1 MPPTKKRPRSNSD
14 SRRHGSHKL
23 NGNRAV
29 TPSTST
35 DATSTNNKKI
45 TKVTKRIID
54 EFPSWEKM
62 QMFGPDSI
70 KVVNDGIEIKTK
82 DKLWYK
88 LKNFKDVLELGESQN
103 KPDEWIF
110 DILYGCACE
119 HCATKELAGKNY
131 DKRRRAR
138 NFFHMTL
145 GIATQVEDPM
155 GLFIF
160 NLLAVKDYRL
170 TTSTKASFCFQQGVV
185 DEVASELKS
194 ALHDNQTSIS
204 DDIYVFWLPELFRR
218 MKGFNHT
225 NEVELELPYCA
236 GIQIDSPFVK
246 FGEIKSLLQRVE
258 CSLIE
263 PECSSVLSPLCGEHS
278 RPSTTSQELQERDK
292 PPNQPV
298 QPECSSGTSPQ
309 YDEHSRP
316 PTASK
321 ELQGWDDILSQL
333 ISHECFAISSP
344 LHDKY
349 YMPFT
354 ISKEL
359 QEKAL
364 EAGRLQEECNRLE
377 TGLHL
382 GREYQFIEA
391 KWGKLHDAVRDQT
404 LKDLT
409 CSRMVRKRVA
419 TTALSTIPMAQYRL
433 QMAIFKSPYRLHQKR

>member
-54 EFPSWEKM
+54 KFPSWEKM

-88 LKNFKDVLELGESQN
+88 LKNFKDVLELGESEN

-110 DILYGCACE
+110 DFLYGCACE

-145 GIATQVEDPM
+145 GIANQVEDPM

-160 NLLAVKDYRL
+160 NLLAVKDYSL
-170 TTSTKASFCFQQGVV
+170 TTSTKASLCFQQNVV

-246 FGEIKSLLQRVE
+246 FGNIKSLLQSDDELLGQFINPDCLAVT
-258 CSLIE
+258 
-263 PECSSVLSPLCGEHS
+263 SPFLDRNYKAS
-278 RPSTTSQELQERDK
+278 ISFTTSQQ
-292 PPNQPV
+292 V
-298 QPECSSGTSPQ
+298 QDG
-309 YDEHSRP
+309 
-316 PTASK
+316 
-321 ELQGWDDILSQL
+321 
-333 ISHECFAISSP
+333 SHEAWRCQKS
-344 LHDKY
+344 DGV
-349 YMPFT
+349 M
-354 ISKEL
+354 
-359 QEKAL
+359 
-364 EAGRLQEECNRLE
+364 E
-377 TGLHL
+377 TGICLGEQTL
-382 GREYQFIEA
+382 FLRTEWGGREISQA
-391 KWGKLHDAVRDQT
+391 G
-404 LKDLT
+404 
-409 CSRMVRKRVA
+409 
-419 TTALSTIPMAQYRL
+419 
-433 QMAIFKSPYRLHQKR
+433 

>member
-1 MPPTKKRPRSNSD
+1 MPLTKKRPRSNSD

-88 LKNFKDVLELGESQN
+88 LKNFKDVLELGESEN

-110 DILYGCACE
+110 DFLYGCACE

-160 NLLAVKDYRL
+160 NLLAGEPTRHRSEIELIGVVKDYSL
-170 TTSTKASFCFQQGVV
+170 TTSTKASLCFQQDVV
-185 DEVASELKS
+185 DRVARELKL

-225 NEVELELPYCA
+225 
-236 GIQIDSPFVK
+236 
-246 FGEIKSLLQRVE
+246 
-258 CSLIE
+258 
-263 PECSSVLSPLCGEHS
+263 
-278 RPSTTSQELQERDK
+278 
-292 PPNQPV
+292 
-298 QPECSSGTSPQ
+298 
-309 YDEHSRP
+309 
-316 PTASK
+316 
-321 ELQGWDDILSQL
+321 
-333 ISHECFAISSP
+333 
-344 LHDKY
+344 
-349 YMPFT
+349 
-354 ISKEL
+354 
-359 QEKAL
+359 
-364 EAGRLQEECNRLE
+364 
-377 TGLHL
+377 
-382 GREYQFIEA
+382 
-391 KWGKLHDAVRDQT
+391 
-404 LKDLT
+404 
-409 CSRMVRKRVA
+409 
-419 TTALSTIPMAQYRL
+419 
-433 QMAIFKSPYRLHQKR
+433 